1 MRRML
6 VMTLTAVT
14 ALAVLAAAPPAA
26 AKRKGAKQADLRED
40 PKDDARIAEAH
51 KHYSFGYT
59 FFAQGMLNKAKES
72 LSESL
77 RLQPDYSEAL
87 YVLGMVHLELND
99 YPQAIAH
106 FQRCL
111 DSNPWF
117 TEAHNLLGLT
127 YAKMGDYQAAL
138 REFDAVKA
146 DINFP
151 TPEIAHFNTG
161 KVFAETNNCGEAVL
175 HFRRAIEMNA
185 SFGKAWFLLGDCQ
198 EQLGQLDLARESL
211 GKAVELMPDDPSVHY
226 RLGYVCFTGKD
237 YACAKTNFDF
247 VRINY
252 PSSPLAQGARE
263 FIRQIDFGR

>member
-1 MRRML
+1 LTSVILMAVAAVAL
-6 VMTLTAVT
+6 IGGTL
-14 ALAVLAAAPPAA
+14 PAE
-26 AKRKGAKQADLRED
+26 AKKRASKKQQLRDD
-40 PKDDARIAEAH
+40 PKDDARAAEAH

-59 FFAQGMLNKAKES
+59 FFSQGMLNKAKES
-72 LSESL
+72 LNESL

-87 YVLGMVHLELND
+87 YVLGMVYLELND
-99 YPQAIAH
+99 YQQAIAH

-111 DSNPWF
+111 ESNPWF

-127 YAKMGDYQAAL
+127 YAKMGEYQGAL

-151 TPEIAHFNTG
+151 TPEIAHFNIG
-161 KVFAETNNCGEAVL
+161 KVFAETDSCGEAVL
-175 HFRRAIEMNA
+175 HFRRAIEINS

-211 GKAVELMPDDPSVHY
+211 TEAVELIPDDPSVHY
-226 RLGYVCFTGKD
+226 RLGYVCFAGKD
-237 YACAKTNFDF
+237 YACAKTHFDF
-247 VRINY
+247 VRVNY

-263 FIRQIDFGR
+263 FIKQIDFR